1 MNLNVNFRVYYFTQN
16 KPQYEIIENFSLN
29 HVNLEVVHSHA
40 QLMDQLMLAPSDL
53 FLLDPSTGGSDRVE
67 FQDLM
72 NQHLSFKKV
81 IELNESGLSAQGTT
95 QILQELTKLVDAQNH
110 QSLQRLNT
118 LKRDVGDGL
127 VRELVQI
134 FIGKK
139 ETYIQGFK
147 KDLEARAFNQI
158 SFSAHN
164 LKSTGANLGIYQL
177 AVPSEYIEKNVSNC
191 SENIIKIFITELES
205 QYNHAEAF
213 LLSYLMK
220 SS

>member
-1 MNLNVNFRVYYFTQN
+1 MNLNANSRIYYFTQN

-29 HVNLEVVHSHA
+29 YVNLEVVHSHA
-40 QLMDQLMLAPSDL
+40 QLMNQLILEPSDL
-53 FLLDPSTGGSDRVE
+53 FILDPSANESDRVE
-67 FQDLM
+67 FQDLLS
-72 NQHLSFKKV
+72 QHLSFKKV
-81 IELNESGLSAQGTT
+81 IELNEPGLST
-95 QILQELTKLVDAQNH
+95 QDATHVLQELAKLVDEQNH

-127 VRELVQI
+127 VKELVRI
-134 FIGKK
+134 FIEKK
-139 ETYIQGFK
+139 DTYIQGFK
-147 KDLEARAFNQI
+147 KDLETRAFNQI

-191 SENIIKIFITELES
+191 SENIVKIFITELEN
-205 QYNHAEAF
+205 QYNRAEAF